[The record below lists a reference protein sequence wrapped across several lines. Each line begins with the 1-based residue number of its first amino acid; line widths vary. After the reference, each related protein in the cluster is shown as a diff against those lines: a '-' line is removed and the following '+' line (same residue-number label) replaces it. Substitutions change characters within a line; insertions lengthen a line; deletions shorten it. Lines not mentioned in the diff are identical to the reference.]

1 MRAVP
6 SKSGID
12 RRQLQQIIADLS
24 EGVLLIDPD
33 GTILWANRAALLMHG
48 CEHLEQLGLSA
59 QAYRKRF
66 SLCYLNHHVLKARQY
81 PIARMLAGDE
91 FADVKVEVTHRKDD
105 GFRRVLELRSLALAD
120 AEGEVELLV
129 LVVRDL
135 TELVSAEDRFERTFA
150 ANPAPAVILRLA
162 DTHYIKVNQGFIDM
176 TGFDREQII
185 GRSFRMLDVLR
196 EAEHREESMRA
207 LREHRTIAQQEAVLR
222 ISDNTEKF
230 VIVAGQPIEVGEEAC
245 MLFTF
250 NDLDARKQ
258 AEMSLRH
265 SEERFAK
272 AFRLAPVPMLVCARS
287 GWRIIEINDAF
298 ANVTGY
304 PHVDAVGRSVADV
317 GFWVDMKSLREL
329 RGLLDASLKVRNR
342 EVRMRTREDASI
354 DCLLSAEP
362 VTIQSEACVLFVV
375 RDITE
380 RKRSEADLMG
390 AIEAVMQDT
399 SWFSRTVMEKL
410 AQLRHPEDASAKAEL
425 AALTAREREVLDLI
439 CKGQT
444 DAEIAGALKLSRNT
458 VRNHVATLYSKIGV
472 NRRSAA
478 VVWGRERGLAAY

>member
-1 MRAVP
+1 MRAVQ

-12 RRQLQQIIADLS
+12 RKQLQQIIADLS

-33 GTILWANRAALLMHG
+33 GTILWANRAALVMHG
-48 CEHLEQLGLSA
+48 CERLEQLGLSA
-59 QAYRKRF
+59 PAYRKRF
-66 SLCYLNHHVLKARQY
+66 VLHYLNHHALKAHQY
-81 PIARMLAGDE
+81 PVVRALAGEKFDN
-91 FADVKVEVTHRKDD
+91 VKVEVTRRDD
-105 GFRRVLELRSLALAD
+105 DDFSRVLEFRSLVLAGAAD
-120 AEGEVELLV
+120 EIELLV
-129 LVVRDL
+129 LVVRDV
-135 TELVSAEDRFERTFA
+135 TELMSAEERFERTFA
-150 ANPAPAVILRLA
+150 ANPAPAVILRLTGA
-162 DTHYIKVNQGFIDM
+162 RYIKVNQGFIDM
-176 TGFDREQII
+176 TGFGREEIV
-185 GRSFRMLDVLR
+185 GRSFRELDVLR
-196 EAEHREESMRA
+196 EAEHREEAMHA
-207 LREHRTIAQQEAVLR
+207 MREHRTITQQEAVLR

-230 VIVAGQPIEVGEEAC
+230 VIVAGQPIEIGDEAC

-272 AFRLAPVPMLVCARS
+272 AFRLAPVPMLVCARG

-304 PHVDAVGRSVADV
+304 PHADAVGRSVADV
-317 GFWVDMKSLREL
+317 GFWVDMRSLREL
-329 RGLLDASLKVRNR
+329 RGLLDANLKVRSQ
-342 EVRMRTREDASI
+342 EIRMHTRDGASI

-362 VTIQSEACVLFVV
+362 VTIQREACVLFVV

-380 RKRSEADLMG
+380 RKRSEADLMD

-425 AALTAREREVLDLI
+425 ATLTAREREVLDLI

-444 DAEIAGALKLSRNT
+444 DAEIASALKLSRNT
-458 VRNHVATLYSKIGV
+458 VRNHVATLYGKIGV